1 MFFKKFKKSFI
12 LSLLTLFIMPLS
24 AFAYSDYV
32 AIGGENIGIELN
44 AKGVMVVGLYKV
56 NDTYPAKEAG
66 LEVGDTII
74 AVNDTKISN
83 INDMVSK
90 IDNTADKSEIKI
102 QYLRGSKYLTTNLKL
117 YKDKD
122 NIYKTGL
129 YVKDSITGLGTLT
142 FVDPNTKLFGALGH
156 EIIEKSTGKILEIK
170 DGKIFD
176 STVTGIERGSE
187 GTPGEKNADFD
198 TSKITGEVSSNTT
211 KGIFGNYLGTVNN
224 NKLYKVAQPNEI
236 KTGKASI
243 FTVIEGTEVKEYS
256 INITRITNYSNQENK
271 NIMFEITDEQLLSKT
286 GGIIQGMSGSP
297 IIQDNKIIGA
307 VTHVVVD
314 NPAKG
319 YGIFITNM
327 LEEAEK

>member
-1 MFFKKFKKSFI
+1 
-12 LSLLTLFIMPLS
+12 MPLS

-74 AVNDTKISN
+74 AVNDSKISN
-83 INDMVSK
+83 INEMVSK

-176 STVTGIERGSE
+176 STVTGIERSSE

-256 INITRITNYSNQENK
+256 INITKITNYSNQENK

>member
-12 LSLLTLFIMPLS
+12 LSLLTLFIMPFS
-24 AFAYSDYV
+24 VFAYSEYL

-66 LEVGDTII
+66 IEVGDTIV
-74 AVNDTKISN
+74 AVNGTKVSTINEMVTKI
-83 INDMVSK
+83 DA
-90 IDNTADKSEIKI
+90 TPDKNNIKI
-102 QYLRGSKYLTTNLKL
+102 KYLHSNKYLTTNLKL
-117 YKDKD
+117 YKDNND
-122 NIYKTGL
+122 IYKTGL

-142 FVDPNTKLFGALGH
+142 FVDPNTGYFGALGH

-170 DGKIFD
+170 DGKIFE
-176 STVTGIERGSE
+176 SKVTGIERSSE

-198 TSKITGEVSSNTT
+198 VTKQTGKVLENTT
-211 KGIFGNYLGTVNN
+211 QGIFGKYSGKINN
-224 NKLYKVAQPNEI
+224 SKLYKVAQPNEI

-243 FTVIEGTEVKEYS
+243 FTVIDGTEVNEYS
-256 INITRITNYSNQENK
+256 INIIKIANYNNQKNK
-271 NIMFEITDEQLLSKT
+271 NIMFEITDEKLLSKT
-286 GGIIQGMSGSP
+286 GGIVQGMSGSP
-297 IIQDNKIIGA
+297 IVQDNKIIGA

-314 NPAKG
+314 NPNKG

-327 LEEAEK
+327 LEEAEN